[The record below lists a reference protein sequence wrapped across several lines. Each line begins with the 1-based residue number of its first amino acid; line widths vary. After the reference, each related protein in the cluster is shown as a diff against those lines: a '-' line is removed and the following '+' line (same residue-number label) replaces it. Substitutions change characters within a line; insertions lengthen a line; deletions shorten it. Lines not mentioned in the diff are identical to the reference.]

1 MAATLRVTYKK
12 SSIGYSQR
20 QKDTVRSLG
29 LKRLGQTVEVPDNGA
44 IRGMIHHVQH
54 LVAVEELPDTSSQF
68 SVAGSQTE
76 PHPTE
81 NRELRTEN

>member
-29 LKRLGQTVEVPDNGA
+29 LKRLGQTVEVLDNGA
-44 IRGMIHHVQH
+44 MRGMIQHVRH
-54 LVAVEELPDTSSQF
+54 LVAVEE
-68 SVAGSQTE
+68 VAETTE
-76 PHPTE
+76 D
-81 NRELRTEN
+81 

>member
-1 MAATLRVTYKK
+1 MAAILRVTYKK

-29 LKRLGQTVEVPDNGA
+29 LKKLGQTVEVPDNGA

-54 LVAVEELPDTSSQF
+54 LVAVEEVPETSGQ
-68 SVAGSQTE
+68 
-76 PHPTE
+76 
-81 NRELRTEN
+81 